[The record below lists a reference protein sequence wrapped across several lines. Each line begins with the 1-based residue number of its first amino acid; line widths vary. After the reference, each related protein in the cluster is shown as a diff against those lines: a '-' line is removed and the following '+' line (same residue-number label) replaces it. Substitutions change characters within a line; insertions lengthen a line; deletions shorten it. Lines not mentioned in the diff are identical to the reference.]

1 MGTAATEREATEEV
15 AVEEVA
21 VEEVAVEEEVVEEV
35 VMRGVGRGMAEG
47 TNRLL
52 EGGGDGVSNL
62 GHA

>member
-21 VEEVAVEEEVVEEV
+21 VEEEVVEEV
-35 VMRGVGRGMAEG
+35 VMRGMGRGVAEG

-52 EGGGDGVSNL
+52 EGAGPGGG
-62 GHA
+62 